1 MKGKIEL
8 KIDSFGFSTNIKN
21 YNELVQI
28 IEKLDGPIKNY
39 ATPSGLKRAWI
50 VQDNYKEIIAE
61 HQKKLNKPF
70 WQFRNKA
77 FDIVCTQEEFNEL
90 FGKEEKKKQMVEGG
104 VYGIYVNGHLYY
116 IGSTYDFEKRFKEH
130 QAKLRADSKEL
141 YVYKL
146 IQKGDVIEYKPLIK
160 TKDVKVERQLERR
173 DIEDMELALI
183 TLYYPIGNIAGRLQ
197 PNKYHET

>member
-1 MKGKIEL
+1 M
-8 KIDSFGFSTNIKN
+8 KIDKFGFSTNIKN

-50 VQDNYKEIIAE
+50 VQDNYKDIIAE

-70 WQFRNKA
+70 QQFRNKA
-77 FDIVCTQEEFNEL
+77 FDIVCTQKEFNEL
-90 FGKEEKKKQMVEGG
+90 FGKEEKKRQMVEGG

-130 QAKLRADSKEL
+130 QAKLRANSKEL

-160 TKDVKVERQLERR
+160 TADVKVEIQKIWSLHLLHCISLLEIQLVDYSLI
-173 DIEDMELALI
+173 DIMRHKNPD
-183 TLYYPIGNIAGRLQ
+183 
-197 PNKYHET
+197 K

>member
-1 MKGKIEL
+1 
-8 KIDSFGFSTNIKN
+8 
-21 YNELVQI
+21 
-28 IEKLDGPIKNY
+28 
-39 ATPSGLKRAWI
+39 
-50 VQDNYKEIIAE
+50 
-61 HQKKLNKPF
+61 
-70 WQFRNKA
+70 
-77 FDIVCTQEEFNEL
+77 
-90 FGKEEKKKQMVEGG
+90 MVEGG
-104 VYGIYVNGHLYY
+104 VYGIYVNEQLYY

-183 TLYYPIGNIAGRLQ
+183 TLYQPIGNIAGRLQ
-197 PNKYHET
+197 LYRYHET